1 LPSIARMA
9 RRTTSSSMRRVSGTP
24 ARFVDYDVDEALS
37 MKGGMTEGLKYMYEI
52 LEDLSV

>member
-1 LPSIARMA
+1 
-9 RRTTSSSMRRVSGTP
+9 MRRVSGTP